1 MLWIGQ
7 QRKTMKTIRTFE
19 SFEQFLANIYSRQN
33 GGKFLSINNYRS
45 YIKKVIK
52 MLGVSERQFLNAE
65 LKQLKAWFIQL
76 ADKSD
81 FRNSSFGYKSDLK
94 SGFSAFINYGRYQ
107 AGYVNY

>member
-1 MLWIGQ
+1 MGQ
-7 QRKTMKTIRTFE
+7 QRKIMTNIRTFE

-33 GGKFLSINNYRS
+33 GGKFLSIKNYKA

-52 MLGVSERQFLNAE
+52 MLGVSEGQFLNAE

-81 FRNSSFGYKSDLK
+81 FRNSPKEYKSDLK
-94 SGFSAFINYGRYQ
+94 SGFTAFINYGRYQ